1 MRNSQV
7 KLTRATHAVLSLVV
21 VFSFLATVTGQTDS
35 CSQIMGGV
43 MGLEV
48 SNWIPDPTTVF
59 CNEAPGDITSHVG
72 GINGSID
79 VTCRNCVPSGPNHP
93 PTFSKGGTAS
103 CANFDQ
109 QMVIEFS
116 QPVADLEWQIEG
128 ARTVTDNR
136 GYTIHMN
143 PPTWNGFISEREF
156 VKFPGSGIT
165 RLTIS
170 DPIVRNIYNP
180 DGSILVAGYWEIDS
194 VNTDWV
200 LGSAYDQCNCNQAAI
215 QVPPTQN
222 VSSGWPF
229 DLDGVDPNWSMLV
242 QTTPNDGLVLRDIKL
257 GQRYM
262 VEKISVPYFY
272 LETSALTKTRGEL
285 RPDGTETSMRSRLV
299 KFDTATDDTKLV
311 VEATYVI
318 DQIPAGS
325 QSCLEIIQ
333 RYEFYRTKAGDNC
346 EPSATLP
353 CSRWKPIVK
362 YKFTGQNGETL
373 RSVNIA
379 QRQHRMV
386 DDNWFNSVGLFRDSD
401 GLGESISNGSGFTKT
416 YNPLTSEWYDTL
428 VVGGQDAKQWDN
440 VHQTFYGIIGEPGV
454 SVDETPPFIHIRRSG
469 CPECIHSHWRWGLIT
484 GVVPG
489 FAPEGNGKLIG
500 IPDGSKQ
507 NVDFGVVA
515 YQNGEE
521 HPLVPYNDLVNGLV
535 QYWQAIRTHNTAGRN
550 PLQVYRDSAPEDVV
564 YWQSAT
570 VGQSPGQTEPVAN
583 QDTFFAYGGF
593 FNPTL
598 PGQQLYGATRWLP
611 QSPIKREWNASVN
624 RSTASAEQDAGTWTT
639 AAEFDASPD
648 GALAVDYSQDN
659 GRDASTGSESSNTSE
674 DSSATTDGIT
684 SVTATQIFAS
694 GSTTIAA
701 FDANLG
707 GPLPAGYS
715 QYNSLSF
722 DVNST
727 AESSGPDTITF
738 SVPSVTDQA
747 VFDNLRIFH
756 LEQDPYDPDGVTWV
770 DRTVLSPDPQ
780 APDFTNKTINA
791 RANFLGQYVVASLT
805 QPQPPNTNVA
815 DISLSSADS
824 PDGVVAGSDLTYTL
838 TVTNNGP
845 QAATGVVFSNSL
857 SPQVRFVSVSS
868 TQGTCKEADGTVV
881 CKLGSIDTGNNA
893 TINLV
898 VKPVEDPVPFPTGG
912 KVISDTAFAKANESD
927 PNVNNNAA
935 TENTTILPDSNSAP
949 TVSITSP
956 VSGTLLIGPTNISVS
971 ATASDSDGSI
981 SKVDFYGDGNLIGT
995 ATAAPYALA
1004 WNNVSFGP
1012 HSTIAVA
1019 TDNLNKT
1026 KVSDPVTVIVNGSAA
1041 VAITSPANYA
1051 TYNRS
1056 ANVPVTASATLSGG
1070 TISKVDFYLDGF
1082 ISLGTGALVGPD
1094 QYSVTWN
1101 GATSGKHVLTAVATD
1116 NSNVTTTSAP
1126 INFTVNEPPVISLTA
1141 PAGGSVITPS
1151 PATVNITSNASD
1163 WDGFISK
1170 VDFYA
1175 NGTLVGTSTR
1185 HGVNQ
1190 FNLSWSNVASG
1201 NYSLTAVAIDD
1212 AGASTISAPVNIRV
1226 NASPTASVTSPAA
1239 GAQFS
1244 TPTNITITATASDAD
1259 GTISNVD
1266 VLANGYR
1273 IGSASSI
1280 GGNQYS
1286 FTWNGVGVGQYIL
1299 SVRATDNDGAS
1310 ITTGVVAT
1318 VTSPVLF
1325 VTGSTTLNSS
1335 DTAVKTRLEALGSTV
1350 TVKDAASATTADAN
1364 GKALVVISS
1373 TVSPTS
1379 LGTKFRTVTV
1389 PVVIWESGSFNNMG
1403 MTGST
1408 NKDFGTKTNQTQ
1420 VSITNSTHPLA
1431 AGLSGTV
1438 TVVSSGK
1445 TFDWGKPNANA
1456 ISVATVVGD
1465 TAKTTIFGYENGA
1478 VMPGLTA
1485 PARRVGLFLYDDTAA
1500 SFTTSGTALL
1510 DSAIKWARGGASIS
1524 GTLAISSGSSSVNL
1538 TSEGMNDWA
1547 HWGLVTESSF
1557 DHKAGITPLISNYTV
1572 LGTAGV
1578 LRLTDNPTMFSWSDG
1593 APTLAT
1599 VNTSTGVF
1607 VNASVGN
1614 GFQIT
1619 VPADTNLRT
1628 LKLYLG
1634 LWYAQGKMEAT
1645 LSDGSAPAYVDT
1657 GLSSNAGTKNGVYT
1671 IAFKAASSGQTL
1683 RIRYT
1688 MFTNFF
1694 APYGNITLE
1703 SATLQ

>member
-1 MRNSQV
+1 MRNSLV
-7 KLTRATHAVLSLVV
+7 KLTQPALSLMVV
-21 VFSFLATVTGQTDS
+21 LCCLATAIGQTDS
-35 CSQIMGGV
+35 CSQIVGGAV
-43 MGLEV
+43 GFLAG
-48 SNWIPDPTTVF
+48 SPDFRLSQF
-59 CNEAPGDITSHVG
+59 CNTAPADLVG
-72 GINGSID
+72 HFGTND
-79 VTCRNCVPSGPNHP
+79 VTCRNCFPGNANYGPN
-93 PTFSKGGTAS
+93 FAKGGS
-103 CANFDQ
+103 ANCTMYDK
-109 QMVIEFS
+109 QMIIDFS
-116 QPVADLEWQIEG
+116 EPVADLNWQIMG
-128 ARTVTDNR
+128 ASTVTDNR
-136 GYTIHMN
+136 GVTIHMN
-143 PPTWNGFISEREF
+143 QNPNGG
-156 VKFPGSGIT
+156 VVAKFTGGGIT
-165 RLTIS
+165 RLIIS
-170 DPIVRNIYNP
+170 DPIVYDVYNP
-180 DGSILVAGYWEIDS
+180 DGSLDIPGFWQIDS
-194 VNTDWV
+194 INVDWTP
-200 LGSAYDQCNCNQAAI
+200 GSIYDQCNCNRATI
-215 QVPPTQN
+215 PSPPTQN
-222 VSSGWPF
+222 VSTGWPF
-229 DLDGVDPNWSMLV
+229 DLSGVDPNWSMLV
-242 QTTPNDGLVLRDIKL
+242 QMTPNDGLVLRDIKL

-262 VEKISVPYFY
+262 VEKINVPYFY
-272 LETSALTKTRGEL
+272 LETSALAKTRGEL
-285 RPDGTETSMRSRLV
+285 KPDGLDAQMRSRLV
-299 KFDTATDDTKLV
+299 RFYTTTDDTKLV

-325 QSCLEIIQ
+325 QSCLEITQ

-346 EPSATLP
+346 EPSSSLP

-362 YKFTGQNGETL
+362 YRFTGQNGETL
-373 RSVNIA
+373 RSINIA
-379 QRQHRMV
+379 QRQHREV
-386 DDNWFNSVGLFRDSD
+386 DNNFYNTVGLFRDNNFLLTQVIPD
-401 GLGESISNGSGFTKT
+401 LDIFARRW
-416 YNPLTSEWYDTL
+416 NPLDSEWFDEIIH
-428 VVGGQDAKQWDN
+428 GGKDARKWDN
-440 VHQTFYGIIGEPGV
+440 IHQTYTGR
-454 SVDETPPFIHIRRSG
+454 VDEPLINPG
-469 CPECIHSHWRWGLIT
+469 CPECIHSHWRWGKFT
-484 GVVPG
+484 QG
-489 FAPEGNGKLIG
+489 EGGGNLIG
-500 IPDGSKQ
+500 IPDGSNQ
-507 NVDFGVVA
+507 DVDFGVVA
-515 YQNGEE
+515 YQSGEE

-535 QYWQAIRTHNTAGRN
+535 QYWQPIRTHNTAGRN
-550 PLQVYRDSAPEDVV
+550 PLQVYRDSAPQDVV

-570 VGQSPGQTEPVAN
+570 GYQNT
-583 QDTFFAYGGF
+583 DTFFGYGGF
-593 FNPTL
+593 FNPAL
-598 PGQQLYGATRWLP
+598 SNQQLYAATCLANEG
-611 QSPIKREWNASVN
+611 PIKSASNANKNS
-624 RSTASAEQDAGTWTT
+624 STTT
-639 AAEFDASPD
+639 ANADDSSSRFFDADRRGPFAE
-648 GALAVDYSQDN
+648 GEP
-659 GRDASTGSESSNTSE
+659 SESS
-674 DSSATTDGIT
+674 SSSLNSSIAVVDGIT
-684 SVTATQIFAS
+684 SITATQVFAS
-694 GSTTIAA
+694 GSTTIAP
-701 FDANLG
+701 FDASLA
-707 GPLPAGYS
+707 GPLPVGYS
-715 QYNSLSF
+715 QYSTVSF
-722 DVNST
+722 DMTTT
-727 AESSGPDTITF
+727 AESSGPDTVTF
-738 SVPSVTDQA
+738 SVPSVTDQT

-756 LEQDPYDPDGVTWV
+756 LEQDPYDPDAVMWV
-770 DRTVLSPDPQ
+770 DRTILAPDPL
-780 APDFTNKTINA
+780 APDFASKTINA

-805 QPQPPNTNVA
+805 QPQPPNTGVA
-815 DISLSSADS
+815 DISVTTADS
-824 PDGVVAGSDLTYTL
+824 PDGVIVGNDLTYTL

-845 QAATGVVFSNSL
+845 QDATGVVLSNSL
-857 SPQVRFVSVSS
+857 SPQTRFVSVSP
-868 TQGTCKEADGTVV
+868 TQGSCKEVDGTVV
-881 CKLGSIDTGNNA
+881 CKLNTIATGANT
-893 TINLV
+893 TISVV
-898 VKPVEDPVPFPTGG
+898 VKPAEDSIAFPTGG
-912 KVISDTAFAKANESD
+912 KVVSATTYAKANETD
-927 PNVNNNAA
+927 PNSSNNSA
-935 TENTTILPDSNSAP
+935 TENTTILPDGNAAP
-949 TVSITSP
+949 IVSITSP
-956 VSGTLLIGPTNISVS
+956 AAATLFVGPANINVS
-971 ATASDSDGSI
+971 ATASDSDGSV
-981 SKVDFYGDGNLIGT
+981 SKVDFYGDGDLIGT
-995 ATAAPYALA
+995 STTSPYGVT

-1212 AGASTISAPVNIRV
+1212 AGASTTSAAVNIRV

-1244 TPTNITITATASDAD
+1244 TPTNILITATASDAD

-1318 VTSPVLF
+1318 VTSQVLF

-1465 TAKTTIFGYENGA
+1465 TAKTTIFGYETGA

-1510 DSAIKWARGGASIS
+1510 DSTIKWARGGASIS
-1524 GTLAISSGSSSVNL
+1524 GTLAISSGTSSVNL

-1671 IAFKAASSGQTL
+1671 INFKAASGGQTL
-1683 RIRYT
+1683 GIKYT
-1688 MFTNFF
+1688 LLTNYN
-1694 APYGNITLE
+1694 APYGNVTLE
-1703 SATLQ
+1703 AATLQ